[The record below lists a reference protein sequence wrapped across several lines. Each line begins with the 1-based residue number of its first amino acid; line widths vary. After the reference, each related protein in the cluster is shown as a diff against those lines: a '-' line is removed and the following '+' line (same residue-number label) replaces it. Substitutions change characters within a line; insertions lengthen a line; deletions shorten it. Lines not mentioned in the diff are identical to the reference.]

1 MTGRLIPHVGR
12 NVQMNDFLRS
22 CGTRSPVSPG
32 NLAGLATRRLAER
45 GTSGA
50 RAHHRVLPQSGQLSW
65 SLTSGGRSWVGR
77 GDESITGAVRATR
90 AWNVYQHARSPRS
103 IDQGGSGHSGSANG
117 SGPSSLTG
125 RKEYRCGPWARVIAR
140 RSPQGIGSRLPSQA
154 PSSALRLR
162 CRKSRSV
169 AFSVRAIAASY
180 ALAASAL
187 RPRRR
192 SRSARTA
199 WNMR

>member
-1 MTGRLIPHVGR
+1 
-12 NVQMNDFLRS
+12 MNDFFAELWDEVSGEPRQPCRTRHKAARAKGNVRRSSAPPCAARIGSAQLVANLGRTLLGWTGRREHHRGGPCHQGVERVPARSITAQHRPGRVRALRQCQRVWSLLPHWPQRIPLRS
-22 CGTRSPVSPG
+22 
-32 NLAGLATRRLAER
+32 L
-45 GTSGA
+45 GA
-50 RAHHRVLPQSGQLSW
+50 RYC
-65 SLTSGGRSWVGR
+65 R
-77 GDESITGAVRATR
+77 G
-90 AWNVYQHARSPRS
+90 
-103 IDQGGSGHSGSANG
+103 
-117 SGPSSLTG
+117 
-125 RKEYRCGPWARVIAR
+125 
-140 RSPQGIGSRLPSQA
+140 RSPQGIRSRLPSQA
-154 PSSALRLR
+154 PSRALRLR